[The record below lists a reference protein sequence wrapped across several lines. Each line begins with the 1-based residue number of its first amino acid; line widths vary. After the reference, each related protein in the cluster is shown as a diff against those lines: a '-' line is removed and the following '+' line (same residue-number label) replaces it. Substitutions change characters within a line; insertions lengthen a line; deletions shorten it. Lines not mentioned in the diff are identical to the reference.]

1 MKFRVEAK
9 AIVKLW
15 TDVEARSRDEA
26 IKKAL
31 ARGGIQPLEDFAD
44 ADSEEEW
51 AADAVDTQPEV
62 TMAYPIEIS

>member
-9 AIVKLW
+9 ATVKVW
-15 TDVEARSRDEA
+15 TDVEAGSRDEA

-31 ARGGIQPLEDFAD
+31 ARGGIQPLEMFAD

-51 AADAVDTQPEV
+51 AAEEVDTMPEV
-62 TMAYPIEIS
+62 TIAYPIGIS